1 MDFAT
6 TYCAT
11 RRDLEERGWFLT
23 SRLAQLTARLMR
35 VLGED
40 HQTFLDLQS
49 ECRGTRRQI
58 LASHQD
64 LRTHRLDH
72 GC

>member
-6 TYCAT
+6 SYCAT

-23 SRLAQLTARLMR
+23 SRLAQLTTRLMR
-35 VLGED
+35 IIGQN
-40 HQTFLDLQS
+40 HQSFLDLRS
-49 ECRGTRRQI
+49 ECRATRREI
-58 LASHQD
+58 LSSHQD
-64 LRTHRLDH
+64 LRKHRLEH

>member
-1 MDFAT
+1 MDLAA

-23 SRLAQLTARLMR
+23 TRLADLTSRLMR
-35 VLGED
+35 LIGQD
-40 HQTFLDLQS
+40 PQSFLDMRG
-49 ECRGTRRQI
+49 ECRATRREI
-58 LASHQD
+58 LSSHED
-64 LRTHRLDH
+64 LREHRRKH